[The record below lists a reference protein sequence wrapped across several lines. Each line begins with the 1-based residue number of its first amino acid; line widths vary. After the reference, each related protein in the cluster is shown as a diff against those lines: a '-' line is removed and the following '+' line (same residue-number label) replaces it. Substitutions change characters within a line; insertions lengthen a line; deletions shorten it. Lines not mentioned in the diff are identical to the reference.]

1 MTRDSRERKQGSIGR
16 KINEIPS
23 NICTDG
29 YPSLRRDAFHI
40 EALTK
45 YPEPFTFD
53 KTISRLLFSNHS
65 LSFFS
70 ATSRMNVRVPPFSCK
85 SLLSRF
91 NVFAITSQ
99 DEKHRWPIGSNNKPW
114 KQGNWRPTV
123 ALTDLFYNVAFRD
136 TRSICSLDF
145 ASFFQE
151 RMAND
156 EKSAVSIGRSESR
169 ERHDLGEWR
178 KRFSFAFLPSH
189 SPTRSCSSV
198 ERD

>member
-23 NICTDG
+23 NICGDG

-65 LSFFS
+65 LSSFS
-70 ATSRMNVRVPPFSCK
+70 ATSRMNVRVHLSVANRSYLASTCSRLHLGMTKTPITDRKQQQAMEPRK
-85 SLLSRF
+85 PATDRSL
-91 NVFAITSQ
+91 
-99 DEKHRWPIGSNNKPW
+99 
-114 KQGNWRPTV
+114 
-123 ALTDLFYNVAFRD
+123 LTDLFYNVAFCD
-136 TRSICSLDF
+136 ARSIRSLNF
-145 ASFFQE
+145 ASFFRE

-169 ERHDLGEWR
+169 ERYDLGE
-178 KRFSFAFLPSH
+178 
-189 SPTRSCSSV
+189 
-198 ERD
+198 

>member
-23 NICTDG
+23 NICGDG

-65 LSFFS
+65 LSSFS
-70 ATSRMNVRVPPFSCK
+70 ATSRMNVR
-85 SLLSRF
+85 LHLSVANRSYLASTCSRLHLRMR
-91 NVFAITSQ
+91 NTDDRSEATTSHGT
-99 DEKHRWPIGSNNKPW
+99 EEIGDS
-114 KQGNWRPTV
+114 
-123 ALTDLFYNVAFRD
+123 TDLFYNVAFRD
-136 TRSICSLDF
+136 ARSVRSLDF
-145 ASFFQE
+145 ATFFQE

-156 EKSAVSIGRSESR
+156 EKSAVPIGRSESR
-169 ERHDLGEWR
+169 ERYDLGE
-178 KRFSFAFLPSH
+178 
-189 SPTRSCSSV
+189 
-198 ERD
+198 